1 MARALEEILG
11 ARLSEGAVVTKYGHA
26 QRLEQ
31 IRVIEAAHPVPDANS
46 VSGARELCDIASE
59 ANEHTLILSLI
70 SGGGSALFCLPE
82 EGISLADKQRM
93 TQVLLESGA
102 DIREINTVRKHIS
115 RVKGGKFARMAYPAR
130 LINLILP
137 DVIGDRLDSI
147 ASGISVPDATTFAEA
162 AAIIQKYGIDH
173 QVPPSI
179 TRFIQAGLE
188 GGQADTPKAGDR
200 AFKRVANILLGNNL
214 AACRAAARAGEECGY
229 RTVFL
234 TSSLTGEAREIAHFF
249 AALAR
254 DLDQGLTAFERPA
267 LLIAG
272 GETTVTI
279 RGDGKGGRNQELAL
293 AFLVDL
299 LATSPDLERIV
310 FLSGGTDGQDGPTDA
325 AGAVISA
332 GVRER
337 ITALELDPGTYL
349 ARNDAYRF
357 FEQTGSLLMTGPTG
371 TNVCDLQ
378 LLIVA

>member
-1 MARALEEILG
+1 
-11 ARLSEGAVVTKYGHA
+11 
-26 QRLEQ
+26 
-31 IRVIEAAHPVPDANS
+31 
-46 VSGARELCDIASE
+46 
-59 ANEHTLILSLI
+59 
-70 SGGGSALFCLPE
+70 
-82 EGISLADKQRM
+82 
-93 TQVLLESGA
+93 
-102 DIREINTVRKHIS
+102 
-115 RVKGGKFARMAYPAR
+115 
-130 LINLILP
+130 
-137 DVIGDRLDSI
+137 
-147 ASGISVPDATTFAEA
+147 
-162 AAIIQKYGIDH
+162 
-173 QVPPSI
+173 VPPSI